1 MGTSRRLGWCPA
13 TLFLVRLQ
21 KWPFLGGSRT
31 LWRGPRVSVGAE
43 NTKNI
48 KNFDKQIEAL
58 PLMPHNL
65 IYIKKYLNTFPSLL
79 ASIQFVKTRSHRL
92 IGANA
97 TGTCFDKFYSHQKR
111 WERVLATGTC
121 FDKFKLVK
129 MRRERIYKNVFFG
142 PLKACY
148 GHKGVCTRWG
158 RSQGF
163 RKYP

>member
-1 MGTSRRLGWCPA
+1 MHKKY
-13 TLFLVRLQ
+13 Q
-21 KWPFLGGSRT
+21 KIDGR
-31 LWRGPRVSVGAE
+31 
-43 NTKNI
+43 
-48 KNFDKQIEAL
+48 IETL

-65 IYIKKYLNTFPSLL
+65 IYNKKYSNTFPSLL
-79 ASIQFVKTRSHRL
+79 VSIQFVKTRSHCL

-129 MRRERIYKNVFFG
+129 MRRERIYKKAFFG

-148 GHKGVCTRWG
+148 GLKGVCTRWG